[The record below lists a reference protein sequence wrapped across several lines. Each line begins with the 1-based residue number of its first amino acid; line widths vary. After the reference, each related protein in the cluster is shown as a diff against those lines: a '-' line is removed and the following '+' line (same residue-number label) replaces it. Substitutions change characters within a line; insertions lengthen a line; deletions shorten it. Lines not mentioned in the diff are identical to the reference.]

1 MSQSI
6 LPSSSLL
13 RHAPFALFWW
23 SRVLSRAAVH
33 MQAVA
38 IGWQIY
44 ALTGS
49 AFDLGLIGLAQFLPM
64 ILLTL
69 AVGQVADRYDRR
81 VVVRTCQ
88 IVEGLAATGLAV
100 GSFGGWI
107 GRDGIL
113 VLVALLGA
121 ARAFEGPSQA
131 ALITALVPAAALPR
145 AMAWSASAQQ
155 TATIVGPSIGGL
167 LYLAGG
173 PTMVYVTAAAAFF
186 VGSVLIAAIRLEWTP
201 PVREPLTVE
210 SLFSGVAFILRHPVI
225 LGSISLDLFAVLLG
239 GATALL
245 PIYVRDIL
253 HTGPWGLGLLRSAP
267 AVGALVMSV
276 LLARHSMQRR
286 VGRTMFR
293 TVIVFGLATIVFA
306 MSRSLVVSFAAL
318 VVLGGA
324 DVVSVVIRLSLVQL
338 TTPDA
343 MRGRVSAVSSLF
355 TGTSNQLGD
364 FRAGAMAALLGA
376 VPAVL
381 IGGVGTIV
389 VALAWMRL
397 FPELRRVDRLEG
409 RSGIRGI

>member
-1 MSQSI
+1 
-6 LPSSSLL
+6 
-13 RHAPFALFWW
+13 
-23 SRVLSRAAVH
+23 

-173 PTMVYVTAAAAFF
+173 PTTVYVTAAAAFF
-186 VGSVLIAAIRLEWTP
+186 VGSALIAAIRLEWTP

-293 TVIVFGLATIVFA
+293 TVIVFGVATIVFA

-338 TTPDA
+338 STPDA

-364 FRAGAMAALLGA
+364 FRAGMMAALLGA

-381 IGGVGTIV
+381 VGGIGTIA

-409 RSGIRGI
+409 RSGIRGM